1 MERMTEL
8 TAEQHPQSVFLDET
22 AFTAFMNPS
31 NPHYVKARSLFLD
44 LDDLDR
50 HFITTNYILFDVHDW
65 LRNEFDYV
73 EAEYFLN
80 AVDKAAGVGKL
91 SIISGSQE
99 LELES
104 RRLLLERPD
113 LKYSLSEALT
123 AIVMST
129 YRIRHLLTFNPQH
142 LVLSKLDKQ
151 IKIIPTI
158 W

>member
-1 MERMTEL
+1 M
-8 TAEQHPQSVFLDET
+8 AEFESYPQSVFIDET

-31 NPHYVKARSLFLD
+31 NPQYMKAKSLFID

-50 HFITTNYILFDVHDW
+50 HFVTTNYILFDVHEW
-65 LRNEFDYV
+65 LRNEFGYA

-80 AVDKAAGVGKL
+80 TVDKASGLGKL
-91 SIISGSQE
+91 TVISGNPE

-104 RRLLLERPD
+104 RRLLIERPD

-129 YRIRHLLTFNPQH
+129 YRIRHMFTFNAH
-142 LVLSKLDKQ
+142 HSVLSKLDKK
-151 IKIIPTI
+151 IKVIPTL